1 MKKIFI
7 LSYILCFSV
16 VLHAQQEYS
25 MHFLRGVWN
34 SNYTNPGFSPRQT
47 FFLGGVSGGA
57 SVSIKGL
64 GSTPV
69 FVEQSDG
76 VYSPNFQ
83 EIIDNVDE
91 DLRIRG
97 NAVADEF
104 AIGFKAKKWFF
115 SLNTATKV
123 SAQVNLPKNIFEL
136 AWYGNE
142 AFIGETIEFGPSFS
156 IDAYQ
161 EIGLGVNYSFSRKLA
176 AGVRVKRLIGIMSA
190 FTSSDELSLSTGTNH
205 YETSINTNYVAN
217 ISTSFLNIVA
227 PDDGQILNTTASVDE
242 DALDDITQNYNL
254 PQGNSGWGIDL
265 GVSMNFKDRFELSAS
280 VLDLGY
286 INYNT
291 GVAGL
296 QSSGSFNFDGLSFEE
311 AVNGSTIS
319 FAPVLDSL
327 SGLLSI
333 QDVPGNTFRKQLA
346 PKVYLSGMVKL
357 GLWEL
362 GGMFYNEF
370 SNDGLV
376 SSIGLSG
383 RYVLDGRFSLGAVYA
398 VHDGRFDNIGVNGT
412 MRLGPLQ
419 LHVLVDNIF
428 PLFRPERLEYTNVR
442 AGVNIVFGTKK
453 MKRFRKG
460 REDKIAPPVPPNSET
475 R

>member
-7 LSYILCFSV
+7 LSYILCFSF

-25 MHFLRGVWN
+25 MHFLRDVWN
-34 SNYTNPGFSPRQT
+34 SNYTNPGLAPRQT
-47 FFLGGVSGGA
+47 FFIGGLSAGG
-57 SVSIKGL
+57 SLSIKGL
-64 GSTPV
+64 GNTAV

-76 VYSPNFQ
+76 IYSPNFQ

-97 NAVADEF
+97 NAVAEEF
-104 AIGFKAKKWFF
+104 GIGFKIKKFF
-115 SLNTATKV
+115 ISFNTATKV
-123 SAQVNLPKNIFEL
+123 SVQVNLPKNIFEL
-136 AWYGNE
+136 AWRGNE
-142 AFIGETIEFGPSFS
+142 PFIGETVEFGPSFS

-161 EIGLGVNYSFSRKLA
+161 ELGLGVNYSFNRKLS
-176 AGVRVKRLIGIMSA
+176 AGIRVKRLIGIMSA

-227 PDDGQILNTTASVDE
+227 PEDGQILNTEGSVDE
-242 DALDDITQNYNL
+242 IALDEIIQNYNL
-254 PQGNSGWGIDL
+254 PSGNSGWGVDL
-265 GVSMNFKDRFELSAS
+265 GVSMNLKDRFELGLS

-291 GVAGL
+291 GVSGL
-296 QSSGSFNFDGLSFEE
+296 QSSGSFNFDGLSFSE

-327 SGLLSI
+327 SSLLSI
-333 QDVPGNTFRKQLA
+333 QDVPGTTFRKELA
-346 PKVYLSGMVKL
+346 PKIYLSGLFKY
-357 GLWEL
+357 GFWEL

-383 RYVLDGRFSLGAVYA
+383 RYVLDNRFSLGAVYA
-398 VHDGRFDNIGVNGT
+398 YHDGRFDNIGVNGT

-428 PLFRPERLEYTNVR
+428 PLFKPERLEYTNVR
-442 AGVNIVFGTKK
+442 AGLNIVFGSKK
-453 MKRFRKG
+453 MRKFRKG
-460 REDKIAPPVPPNSET
+460 RKDKIKPPTPPNAET